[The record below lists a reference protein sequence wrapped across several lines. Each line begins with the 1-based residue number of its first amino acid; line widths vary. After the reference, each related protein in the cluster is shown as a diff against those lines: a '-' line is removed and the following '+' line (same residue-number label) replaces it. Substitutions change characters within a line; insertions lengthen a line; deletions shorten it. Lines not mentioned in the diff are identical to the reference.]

1 MFIALLRLPSP
12 SARNS
17 FYSGTEPHN
26 GHAAA
31 TVSMRPLRC
40 ERLHI
45 ASSNTTTS
53 SGTTASIDTMKLAD
67 SHSDRLV
74 RTPSIGHRSW
84 APRAPP
90 WSHLLSYNPVQKTE
104 YWLYW
109 AFYTDGR
116 RNKVIWSVPV
126 VSRWRPMQSLWKM
139 ILYVIDHF
147 IQSRIRSGGQVLIL
161 CVVHLW
167 HKWETLG
174 TSVSLRF
181 VTPTVTPTVLYR
193 QRVGTGMIFLWSAV
207 KTSIQTNYTTL

>member
-1 MFIALLRLPSP
+1 MQPCLLLCCDYLPP
-12 SARNS
+12 VPKFVLQWHRAAQWPYRRYS
-17 FYSGTEPHN
+17 FY
-26 GHAAA
+26 A
-31 TVSMRPLRC
+31 
-40 ERLHI
+40 
-45 ASSNTTTS
+45 TS
-53 SGTTASIDTMKLAD
+53 SLWAIAYRIVKHD
-67 SHSDRLV
+67 HF
-74 RTPSIGHRSW
+74 IGYYCFHRYDETGRQSQRSPCQDPFDRSW

-90 WSHLLSYNPVQKTE
+90 WSHLLSDNPVQETE

-167 HKWETLG
+167 HKWETLC

-193 QRVGTGMIFLWSAV
+193 QRVGTGINFVWSAV
-207 KTSIQTNYTTL
+207 KTSIQTKCTTL

>member
-74 RTPSIGHRSW
+74 RTPSIGHEHHEHRLDPTCSAITLCRKLNTDCTERFTRTAEETKW
-84 APRAPP
+84 FGVCRLFHGGVPCRACERWYYT
-90 WSHLLSYNPVQKTE
+90 WSIISFSQGYDQEVKFWSYV
-104 YWLYW
+104 
-109 AFYTDGR
+109 
-116 RNKVIWSVPV
+116 
-126 VSRWRPMQSLWKM
+126 
-139 ILYVIDHF
+139 
-147 IQSRIRSGGQVLIL
+147 
-161 CVVHLW
+161 
-167 HKWETLG
+167 
-174 TSVSLRF
+174 
-181 VTPTVTPTVLYR
+181 
-193 QRVGTGMIFLWSAV
+193 
-207 KTSIQTNYTTL
+207 